1 MVRKPAADFHVGAQG
16 AQGVF
21 KTFRTCDAA
30 EARHPFPPEG
40 LQRKAFPRE
49 HIFQIPGAVV
59 AHDDVRHGIVLPD
72 GGDQLILWLSAAF
85 GQNDVTGARQTAPG
99 FPQGAAREHGSGA
112 KGRAAIHQHDIQFM
126 RQFQILHAVVQQ
138 QGVAPQV
145 LNGEDAGLDA
155 VFIHQHRH
163 AVQIFGEHERF
174 ISGMQGA
181 QVARFP
187 VAGDFGKIFRQPAV
201 LVSPF
206 LRLIQLCAFVA
217 ACQDGYFTA
226 AEGEGAGQQFHHR
239 GFSGSSHGDVAH
251 ADHQHSQPGLPGDAG
266 MKQIQPCQN
275 HQPEQPGGT
284 AQDHAHHGGAESLGT
299 AEDDFRPPLFKFFR
313 SGFHGKPGGVPGNS
327 FSGGCGGSCRSKRS
341 RGRPALSCGRCP

>member
-1 MVRKPAADFHVGAQG
+1 M
-16 AQGVF
+16 
-21 KTFRTCDAA
+21 
-30 EARHPFPPEG
+30 
-40 LQRKAFPRE
+40 
-49 HIFQIPGAVV
+49 V

-155 VFIHQHRH
+155 VFVHQHRH

-239 GFSGSSHGDVAH
+239 GFSGSSHSDVAH